1 MGLNGKAA
9 EFHCWHAS
17 TREEALQKGEYLSQL
32 YRPFLRDGWIVELGC
47 GEGAFL
53 LWLKEH
59 GRDKV
64 IGVDSNEELCSLA
77 ESFGVPMVRAD
88 LLEYLRGQ
96 PLEKGIFLYL
106 DVMEH
111 VEFEVNLEVLRRIP
125 VGSRLIVQ
133 TPNTNSVLGHQF
145 YLQVPSHVAPYS
157 PHVIRGML
165 GRLGYTVVAEGSTG
179 MRPPTWKN
187 RLRAMLLRKVLGL
200 EPELL
205 WGGGNYFVVAD
216 RVYEK

>member
-157 PHVIRGML
+157 PHVIREML

-216 RVYEK
+216 RVHEK

>member
-77 ESFGVPMVRAD
+77 ETFGVPMVRAD

-111 VEFEVNLEVLRRIP
+111 VDP
-125 VGSRLIVQ
+125 VFFGDPK
-133 TPNTNSVLGHQF
+133 T
-145 YLQVPSHVAPYS
+145 A
-157 PHVIRGML
+157 
-165 GRLGYTVVAEGSTG
+165 
-179 MRPPTWKN
+179 
-187 RLRAMLLRKVLGL
+187 AMKVLGL
-200 EPELL
+200 T
-205 WGGGNYFVVAD
+205 
-216 RVYEK
+216 